1 MKKQHEYILQSQL
14 CQYLEMQYPSVLF
27 LSDTIAALKLTGPQ
41 QIRNQKVQKR
51 GFKCPDLI
59 ILEPKGIYSG
69 LLIELKIETPFKKDG
84 MIKASQNDH
93 LKLQYESII
102 TLNKKG
108 YLSMFC
114 WSFDQAKKEIDKY
127 LKSK

>member
-1 MKKQHEYILQSQL
+1 MKQQKEYQLQSQL
-14 CQYLEMQYPSVLF
+14 CQYLEMQYPAILF
-27 LSDTIAALKLTGPQ
+27 LSDTIAVLKLTGPQ
-41 QIRNQKVQKR
+41 QIRNMRVQKK
-51 GFKCPDLI
+51 GFHCPDLL
-59 ILEPKGIYSG
+59 ILEPRGIYSG
-69 LLIELKIETPFKKDG
+69 LFIELKIETPYKKDG

-93 LKLQYESII
+93 LKLQQESIM

-127 LKSK
+127 LKTK